1 MLAVC
6 YDYININIY
15 IFYIYTYIYTYVYIY
30 IWKIVVINATYIWEQ
45 AIYCA
50 LDLFVRTMTPKWG
63 GMLHKILL

>member
-45 AIYCA
+45 AII
-50 LDLFVRTMTPKWG
+50 VP
-63 GMLHKILL
+63 